1 MIIETLEKFERYVS
15 MRLYFLFPTV
25 KAVGLYLVS
34 NKSYSKNI
42 PSSSVLK
49 WIIIVFRKSNSF

>member
-1 MIIETLEKFERYVS
+1 MIIETLEKFESYVS

-25 KAVGLYLVS
+25 KAAGLYPVF
-34 NKSYSKNI
+34 NKSYSENT

-49 WIIIVFRKSNSF
+49 